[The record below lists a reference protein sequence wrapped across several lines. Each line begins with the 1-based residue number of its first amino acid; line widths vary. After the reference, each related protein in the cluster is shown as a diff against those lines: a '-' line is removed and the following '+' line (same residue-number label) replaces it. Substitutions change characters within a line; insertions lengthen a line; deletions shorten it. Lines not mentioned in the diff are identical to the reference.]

1 MKLLVSHITQCIR
14 LSNKTDIGSI
24 YRYTEFLKHTIF
36 DNKSIVR
43 H

>member
-24 YRYTEFLKHTIF
+24 YRYTEFPKKYYL
-36 DNKSIVR
+36 
-43 H
+43 